1 MASGMDYWAL
11 GHIHKRYMNS
21 ETNPRIAFCGCVQ
34 GRDIKETGDR
44 GCFVVTLE
52 QGFANQVE
60 FVACESVEWERL
72 RVDVSQCA
80 GYDDVISACIRCV
93 FDENAA
99 ERVGCDGRAHYTR
112 RNDSSS

>member
-1 MASGMDYWAL
+1 M
-11 GHIHKRYMNS
+11 
-21 ETNPRIAFCGCVQ
+21 
-34 GRDIKETGDR
+34 
-44 GCFVVTLE
+44 VTLE

-80 GYDDVISACIRCV
+80 GYDDVISACIRRV

-99 ERVGCDGRAHYTR
+99 
-112 RNDSSS
+112 SSVR